1 MRDISVKM
9 PSEKVTDIRYKM
21 DTRFKEVEFISKR
34 RKQRLTDTV
43 TPVIVILPQSSHHF
57 FNPM

>member
-21 DTRFKEVEFISKR
+21 DTRFKEVEHISEQ

-43 TPVIVILPQSSHHF
+43 TLVIVLLPQ
-57 FNPM
+57 

>member
-9 PSEKVTDIRYKM
+9 PSEKVTDIRYKI
-21 DTRFKEVEFISKR
+21 DTRFKEVEFTSER

-43 TPVIVILPQSSHHF
+43 TPVIVILPQ
-57 FNPM
+57 

>member
-21 DTRFKEVEFISKR
+21 DTRFKEVEFISER
-34 RKQRLTDTV
+34 RKQRLTNTV
-43 TPVIVILPQSSHHF
+43 TPVIVILPQ
-57 FNPM
+57 